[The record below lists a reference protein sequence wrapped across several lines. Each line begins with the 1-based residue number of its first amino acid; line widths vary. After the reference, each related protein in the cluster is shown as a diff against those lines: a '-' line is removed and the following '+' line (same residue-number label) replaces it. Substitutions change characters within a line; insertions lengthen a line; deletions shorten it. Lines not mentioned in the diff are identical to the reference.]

1 MNHLIPNFYGEY
13 EVVQNTTATQDVP
26 EADPTDRLQRSHG
39 KNVFR
44 QLQDN
49 QEADY
54 DKKYKKSFSRDV

>member
-1 MNHLIPNFYGEY
+1 M
-13 EVVQNTTATQDVP
+13 TATQDVP

-39 KNVFR
+39 KNVFK